1 MHEGQHNNLSLNI
14 TTTTLPE
21 FSNLDPNFLC
31 ENGLPRC
38 DSIGAGRCISKVD
51 KTFIED
57 GKFSVNMPGHWEEPL
72 LPNSNLDLLLD
83 GVREFDGGISYALYH
98 EPSFDGLKRIVTK
111 AKIQRLEEDLR
122 NGTLPGLDKD

>member
-1 MHEGQHNNLSLNI
+1 MVVDTGIDLSPYVTSQDANVQ
-14 TTTTLPE
+14 
-21 FSNLDPNFLC
+21 
-31 ENGLPRC
+31 
-38 DSIGAGRCISKVD
+38 K
-51 KTFIED
+51 D